1 MIEKQGGGLIFLL
14 SVPRSGSSL
23 LTTILQNHSRLF
35 ATQEMW
41 FLLSLHD
48 LPQSHTRPYGG
59 TGILRQFFKGM
70 VPPHVLEQASR
81 SYAHEI
87 YNGLLQGT
95 TADMLIDKSPRY
107 YAVLEFIDR
116 LFPAARRVWLI
127 RNPLA
132 IAASFKKVNQ
142 LRGGRF
148 RLLEELESPHFN
160 MKMTDITVG
169 LLRYAHYFSTP
180 HPLAYP
186 LVYEQLV
193 TNPALEIEKLCG
205 FLGID
210 YEPGMEKYG
219 NFEDTPKS
227 GLFYSMGAG
236 DPFVGE
242 HVQPHQDS
250 VHSWQHLLSK
260 KEIESYCRSIGS
272 RIFRQLGYAE
282 ALEQAEQITGV
293 RFEDEADVELLSRR
307 THQFLQQSGF
317 EWKTAYRMLDEQGA
331 DNRELTKNEIKAMNE
346 RHHATPLDPARM
358 DMVQIVNERRIQSL
372 ENRLA
377 HSYEE
382 RKRLI
387 AQLEIYQGSNQG
399 PRSRSL
405 FARKLGR
412 WASMALSSIGKDKGG
427 RT

>member
-1 MIEKQGGGLIFLL
+1 MIEKQGGGLVFLL

-23 LTTILQNHSRLF
+23 LTAILQNHSRLF

-41 FLLSLHD
+41 FLLSLYD
-48 LPQSHTRPYGG
+48 LPQSHVRPYGG

-70 VPPHVLEQASR
+70 VPSDVLEQASR
-81 SYAHEI
+81 SYALEI

-107 YAVLEFIDR
+107 YTVLEFIDR
-116 LFPAARRVWLI
+116 LFPDARRLWLI

-132 IAASFKKVNQ
+132 IVASFKKVNQ
-142 LRGGRF
+142 LRNGRF
-148 RLLEELESPHFN
+148 QLLEELGSPHFN

-169 LLRYAHYFSTP
+169 LFRYAHYFATP

-186 LVYEQLV
+186 LRYEQLV
-193 TNPALEIEKLCG
+193 SNPTMEIEKLCS
-205 FLGID
+205 FLGIK

-219 NFEDTPKS
+219 DFADTPKS
-227 GLFYSMGAG
+227 SLFYSMGAG

-242 HVQPHQDS
+242 HEQAHQDS

-260 KEIESYCRSIGS
+260 TEIELYCRSIGS
-272 RIFRQLGYAE
+272 RMFRQLGYAE
-282 ALEQAEQITGV
+282 ALEQAEQMTGV
-293 RFEDEADVELLSRR
+293 RFEDEPDIELLSQR
-307 THQFLQQSGF
+307 TQQFLQQSGF
-317 EWKTAYRMLDEQGA
+317 EWKAAYRMLEDQDA
-331 DNRELTKNEIKAMNE
+331 DNRELVINAT
-346 RHHATPLDPARM
+346 HHTVPQDLARM
-358 DMVQIVNERRIQSL
+358 EVDQIVNDRRIQSL

-382 RKRLI
+382 RNRLI
-387 AQLEIYQGSNQG
+387 AQLQSYQRPNQG
-399 PRSRSL
+399 LRSRSL

-412 WASMALSSIGKDKGG
+412 LASVALSSIGKEKGG